1 MRDVVIFGII
11 FALVPMMFKRPATGA
26 LVFMWIS
33 IMNPHRLAYGPAHD
47 FPFAA
52 MVAGITLFA
61 TVSRKEPRK
70 YPLSAATTLLI
81 LFAAWMTITSFFALA
96 PWLVWM
102 EWNRVMKTLLMVIVT
117 IAVINEEEDLK
128 KMMWI
133 LGLSLG
139 FFGLKGGLFTLA
151 SGGNYRVLGP
161 DGSYIAEN
169 NSLALAFVMTVPV
182 IWYLRMQVEKRWMKH
197 GLTALAVLTAIS
209 AAGSYSR
216 GAMLAGIAMMGF
228 LWLKSRN
235 KVGTGVV
242 LALMIPVVLLAM
254 PEQWHTRMSTIDNYQ
269 QDGSALGRF
278 NAWHFAINVAQ
289 HNLLGGGFNV
299 FNPLTF
305 RLYAPNPLDY
315 HVAHSIYF
323 QVLGE
328 HGYIGLAIYIAL
340 IIATWFTAAGI
351 IKSVRKVPELKWAS
365 DLAAMSQV
373 SLIGYL
379 VGGAF
384 LSLAYYDYFYYVL
397 AALVI
402 TRKVIAPRV
411 AARGAA
417 KSAQAPAMGTGEP
430 TFVPGRANATY

>member
-1 MRDVVIFGII
+1 MRDVVIFCII
-11 FALVPMMFKRPATGA
+11 FALVPMMFKRPAIGA
-26 LVFMWIS
+26 LVFAWVS

-52 MVAGITLFA
+52 MVAGITLIA
-61 TVSRKEPRK
+61 MVTSKEPRR
-70 YPLSAATTLLI
+70 YPVMPVTVLL
-81 LFAAWMTITSFFALA
+81 LVFAAWMSITCFFALA

-102 EWNRVMKTLLMVIVT
+102 EWNRVMKTLLMVVVT
-117 IAVINEEEDLK
+117 ITVLNEEEDLK
-128 KMMWI
+128 KLMWI

-151 SGGNYRVLGP
+151 SGGSYRVLGP

-182 IWYLRMQVEKRWMKH
+182 IWYLRMQSEKQWMKH
-197 GLTALAVLTAIS
+197 GFTALAALTAIA

-216 GAMLAGIAMMGF
+216 GALLAGIAMMAF

-235 KVGTGVV
+235 KVGTGVA
-242 LALMIPVVLLAM
+242 LALIIPLVIMAM
-254 PEQWHTRMSTIDNYQ
+254 PHQWFARMATIDNYQ

-278 NAWHFAINVAQ
+278 NAWYFAMNVAKS
-289 HNLLGGGFNV
+289 HLLGGGFNV

-305 RLYAPNPLDY
+305 RIYAPNPLDY

-328 HGYIGLAIYIAL
+328 HGYIGLAIFVSL
-340 IIATWFTAAGI
+340 IIATWLTASGI
-351 IKSVRKVPELKWAS
+351 IKSVRKVPELKWAG
-365 DLAAMSQV
+365 DLAAMCQV
-373 SLIGYL
+373 SMIGYL

-397 AALVI
+397 AALVV
-402 TRKVIAPRV
+402 TRKVIAPRL
-411 AARGAA
+411 AARKSEYAPPHAA
-417 KSAQAPAMGTGEP
+417 GAPAPALATEG
-430 TFVPGRANATY
+430 ANATF